1 MVCIL
6 FVKFV
11 IIIVYN
17 SIQWL
22 PKSESFNAMI
32 GQHIERVES
41 IKTIEP
47 TNECVCALSHRKDCA
62 QRVYHSLCYSFKSHK
77 LGVGFNRD

>member
-1 MVCIL
+1 MVVFL
-6 FVKFV
+6 FVKFF
-11 IIIVYN
+11 IIVVYN

-22 PKSESFNAMI
+22 PKCESLNTMI
-32 GQHIERVES
+32 GQYIEF
-41 IKTIEP
+41 IKAIEP

-62 QRVYHSLCYSFKSHK
+62 QRVSHSLYYSFKSHK